1 MREILMMR
9 RKLLT
14 GAAIAL
20 ILMLGTGAVRTAC
33 ADRVSDFTQLSQ
45 TQPECPKDPDDCE

>member
-1 MREILMMR
+1 MREMLMMR